1 MSSEHDEIEKLIK
14 DGEAVI
20 DKKGSGKVGRIKFK
34 DNEIFNYN
42 KDKPISIKLKDYLK
56 QIKKNTSEG
65 VKKYKQKV
73 IDHVKNNFDDMVKDI
88 DRIIDR
94 DFVLEKLIKNNI
106 VLNKDIHD
114 LPHEANQFI
123 KNKITKHNN
132 QHMMDEIKDEFDKL
146 NKGKYK
152 YSLSFQVRVRNNVG
166 DKVVYNNED
175 RSGEFKHDDIIT
187 WDAEENKYNG
197 ILKSKIMYIIN
208 LYYTWKDY
216 SVIDEVLKHKITKM
230 NSKANIKT
238 MDLWY
243 IGFGRI
249 FYNKLFKY
257 SRDKITNWD
266 EKASK
271 DNYKQCVI
279 VFLITTYHI
288 LIEKGLVNKKVL
300 TEEYINNYFKNKGGF
315 NVNNLIEFIKD
326 LKYASICIF
335 DCLGIVPIIA
345 YSVNDAVINGDFKP
359 NEFIDEN
366 NQMNPKW
373 YKKGVGVLTEN
384 HIEGLFNDNEI
395 QSITKNGSIKAF
407 TNHITNDDDFEFF
420 DDIERK

>member
-1 MSSEHDEIEKLIK
+1 MSSEHEIIEKLIK

-20 DKKGSGKVGRIKFK
+20 DKKGQGKVGRIKFK

-42 KDKPISIKLKDYLK
+42 KDKPVSIKLKDYLK

-65 VKKYKQKV
+65 VKKHKQKI
-73 IDHVKNNFDDMVKDI
+73 IDYVKNNFDDMVKDI

-94 DFVLEKLIKNNI
+94 DFVLEKLIKNKI
-106 VLNKDIHD
+106 VLDKDIHD

-166 DKVVYNNED
+166 DKVKYHNED
-175 RSGEFKHDDIIT
+175 RSGEFKDDREKKDIP
-187 WDAEENKYNG
+187 E
-197 ILKSKIMYIIN
+197 SKIMYIIN
-208 LYYTWKDY
+208 LYYTWRDY

-230 NSKANIKT
+230 NSKADIKT
-238 MDLWY
+238 MDLWD

-257 SRDKITNWD
+257 SRDKITDWD

-288 LIEKGLVNKKVL
+288 LIDKGLVNKKVL
-300 TEEYINNYFKNKGGF
+300 TEEYINNYF
-315 NVNNLIEFIKD
+315 
-326 LKYASICIF
+326 
-335 DCLGIVPIIA
+335 
-345 YSVNDAVINGDFKP
+345 
-359 NEFIDEN
+359 
-366 NQMNPKW
+366 
-373 YKKGVGVLTEN
+373 
-384 HIEGLFNDNEI
+384 
-395 QSITKNGSIKAF
+395 
-407 TNHITNDDDFEFF
+407 
-420 DDIERK
+420 

>member
-1 MSSEHDEIEKLIK
+1 MSSEHEIIEKLIK

-20 DKKGSGKVGRIKFK
+20 DKKGQGKVGRIKFK

-56 QIKKNTSEG
+56 QIKKHTSEG

-73 IDHVKNNFDDMVKDI
+73 IDYVKNNFDDMVKDI

-166 DKVVYNNED
+166 DKVKYHNED
-175 RSGEFKHDDIIT
+175 RSGEFKDDREKKDIP
-187 WDAEENKYNG
+187 E
-197 ILKSKIMYIIN
+197 SKIMYIIN
-208 LYYTWKDY
+208 FYYTWKDY
-216 SVIDEVLKHKITKM
+216 SVIDEVLKYEITKM
-230 NSKANIKT
+230 KSKADIKT
-238 MDLWY
+238 MDLWD

-279 VFLITTYHI
+279 VFLITTYHV
-288 LIEKGLVNKKVL
+288 LIDRGLVNKEVL
-300 TEEYINNYFKNKGGF
+300 TKENINKTFLNKNWNSLKTSIESFISMSFQNIEIKNKSIYF
-315 NVNNLIEFIKD
+315 LSSNKLSNTKLQYTLEYERNIISLVNNSNQAKLPILDDKNININNLILSES
-326 LKYASICIF
+326 Y
-335 DCLGIVPIIA
+335 
-345 YSVNDAVINGDFKP
+345 
-359 NEFIDEN
+359 
-366 NQMNPKW
+366 
-373 YKKGVGVLTEN
+373 
-384 HIEGLFNDNEI
+384 IE
-395 QSITKNGSIKAF
+395 
-407 TNHITNDDDFEFF
+407 
-420 DDIERK
+420 IELSSKLILN

>member
-1 MSSEHDEIEKLIK
+1 
-14 DGEAVI
+14 
-20 DKKGSGKVGRIKFK
+20 
-34 DNEIFNYN
+34 
-42 KDKPISIKLKDYLK
+42 
-56 QIKKNTSEG
+56 
-65 VKKYKQKV
+65 
-73 IDHVKNNFDDMVKDI
+73 MVKDI

-94 DFVLEKLIKNNI
+94 DFVLEKLIKNKI

-166 DKVVYNNED
+166 DKVKYHNED
-175 RSGEFKHDDIIT
+175 RSGEFKDDREKKDIP
-187 WDAEENKYNG
+187 E
-197 ILKSKIMYIIN
+197 SKIMYIIN

-216 SVIDEVLKHKITKM
+216 SVIDEVLKYEITKM
-230 NSKANIKT
+230 KSKADIKT
-238 MDLWY
+238 MDLWN

-257 SRDKITNWD
+257 SRDKITNWG

-279 VFLITTYHI
+279 VFLITTYHV
-288 LIEKGLVNKKVL
+288 LIDRGLVNKEVL
-300 TEEYINNYFKNKGGF
+300 TKENINNYFKDKGGF
-315 NVNNLIEFIKD
+315 NVNNLMGFIKD

-359 NEFIDEN
+359 NQFIDEN

-407 TNHITNDDDFEFF
+407 QNHITNDDDFEFF
-420 DDIERK
+420 DDIKINGRKLY